1 VSTSVRRTV
10 AVISGLILFVAGAA
24 TSAALRQHASSAE
37 RAPVQLPAFDRA
49 VFLSHVNDP
58 ASTPLFP
65 GDPAF
70 SIHPVFTIPEDGFYL
85 ELVREGAH
93 SGTHYSAPCHFHHG
107 GLCMD
112 DLSPSDLVLPAV
124 VVDVRDEVAH
134 DPDHVVG
141 VADLR
146 AWEDEF
152 GQMPAGAAVLLLTGC
167 SDFWARRDRDGEP
180 NYFNCGSGRSGV
192 HQPGFSRN
200 AVRWLIRTGVLTRTG
215 ALGTDTFGPDPSS
228 DAAFLPTWL
237 TLRKHRL
244 TIENLTNLD
253 ALPPTGAW
261 VVLGSP
267 RNANGSGAPGTVFG
281 LIPSG

>member
-1 VSTSVRRTV
+1 MSTSVRRTV
-10 AVISGLILFVAGAA
+10 VVISGLVLFVAGAA

-58 ASTPLFP
+58 ARTPLFP

-70 SIHPVFTIPEDGFYL
+70 SIHTVFTVPDDGFYL

-93 SGTHYSAPCHFHHG
+93 TGTHYSAPCHFHDG
-107 GLCMD
+107 APCMD

-124 VVDVRDEVAH
+124 VVDVRDEVAK
-134 DPDHVVG
+134 DPDHVVL

-146 AWEDEF
+146 AWEEEF
-152 GQMPAGAAVLLLTGC
+152 GQMPSGAAVLLLTGC
-167 SDFWARRDRDGEP
+167 SDFWARGDRDGGP
-180 NYFNCGSGRSGV
+180 NYFNCGTGRSGV

-200 AVRWLIRTGVLTRTG
+200 SVRWLIRTGVLTQTG

-237 TLRKHRL
+237 TLRRHRL

-267 RNANGSGAPGTVFG
+267 RNRNGSGAPGTVFG
-281 LIPSG
+281 LIPNG

>member
-1 VSTSVRRTV
+1 MV
-10 AVISGLILFVAGAA
+10 SGLVLFIAGVA
-24 TSAALRQHASSAE
+24 TNAALRENASGAE

-58 ASTPLFP
+58 SKTPLFP

-70 SIHPVFTIPEDGFYL
+70 AIRTVFSVPDDGFYL
-85 ELVREGAH
+85 ELVREGTH
-93 SGTHYSAPCHFHHG
+93 TGTHYSAPCHFHDG
-107 GLCMD
+107 ALCMD

-124 VVDVRDEVAH
+124 VVDVRDEVAD
-134 DPDHVVG
+134 DPDHLVR

-167 SDFWARRDRDGEP
+167 SDFWARGDRDGVP
-180 NYFNCGSGRSGV
+180 NYFNCGTGMSGV

-200 AVRWLIRTGVLTRTG
+200 AVHWLIRTGVLARTG

-281 LIPSG
+281 FVP

>member
-1 VSTSVRRTV
+1 LRRN
-10 AVISGLILFVAGAA
+10 A
-24 TSAALRQHASSAE
+24 TSAE
-37 RAPVQLPAFDRA
+37 RAPVQLPAFERA

-58 ASTPLFP
+58 AATPLFP

-70 SIHPVFTIPEDGFYL
+70 SIRTVFTVPDDGFYL

-93 SGTHYSAPCHFHHG
+93 TGTHYSAPCHFHDG
-107 GLCMD
+107 ALCMD

-124 VVDVRDEVAH
+124 VVDVRDEVAA
-134 DPDHVVG
+134 DPDHLVR

-146 AWEDEF
+146 AWEEEF

-167 SDFWARRDRDGEP
+167 SDFWARGDRDGEP
-180 NYFNCGSGRSGV
+180 NYFNCGTGMSGV

-200 AVRWLIRTGVLTRTG
+200 AVRWLIRTGVLAKTG

-237 TLRKHRL
+237 TLRRHRL
-244 TIENLTNLD
+244 TIENMTNLD
-253 ALPPTGAW
+253 ALPPTGAY

-281 LIPSG
+281 LIP

>member
-1 VSTSVRRTV
+1 MSTSVRRIL
-10 AVISGLILFVAGAA
+10 AVVCGLVLFIAGAA
-24 TSAALRQHASSAE
+24 MSAALRQPASSAE
-37 RAPVQLPAFDRA
+37 RAPVELPAFGRA

-58 ASTPLFP
+58 ARTPLFP

-70 SIHPVFTIPEDGFYL
+70 SIRTVFTVAHDGFYL
-85 ELVREGAH
+85 ELVREGTH
-93 SGTHYSAPCHFHHG
+93 TGTHYSAPCHFHHG
-107 GLCMD
+107 ALCMD
-112 DLSPSDLVLPAV
+112 DLSPSDLILPAV
-124 VVDVRDEVAH
+124 VVDVRDEVEH
-134 DPDHVVG
+134 DPDHLVTA
-141 VADLR
+141 ADLK
-146 AWEDEF
+146 AWEGEF
-152 GQMPAGAAVLLLTGC
+152 GPMPSGAAVLLLTGC
-167 SDFWARRDRDGEP
+167 SDFWAAGDRDGRS
-180 NYFNCGSGRSGV
+180 NYFNCGSGLPGD
-192 HQPGFSRN
+192 HQPGFSRH
-200 AVRWLIRTGVLTRTG
+200 AVRWLIRTGVLAKTG

-281 LIPSG
+281 LVPNA

>member
-1 VSTSVRRTV
+1 V
-10 AVISGLILFVAGAA
+10 LFVAGAA
-24 TSAALRQHASSAE
+24 TSGALRQHASSAE

-49 VFLSHVNDP
+49 VFLRHVHDP
-58 ASTPLFP
+58 SGTPLFP
-65 GDPAF
+65 ADPAF
-70 SIHPVFTIPEDGFYL
+70 SIHPVFTIPDDGFYL
-85 ELVREGAH
+85 EVVREGAH
-93 SGTHYSAPCHFHHG
+93 TGTHYSAPCHFHHG
-107 GLCMD
+107 AVCMD

-167 SDFWARRDRDGEP
+167 SDFWARGDRHGEP
-180 NYFNCGSGRSGV
+180 NYFNCGSGRPGV

-200 AVRWLIRTGVLTRTG
+200 AVHWLIRSGVLAKTG

-228 DAAFLPTWL
+228 NSAF
-237 TLRKHRL
+237 R
-244 TIENLTNLD
+244 
-253 ALPPTGAW
+253 PTGPTRRRN
-261 VVLGSP
+261 SP
-267 RNANGSGAPGTVFG
+267 TS
-281 LIPSG
+281 